1 MIYFPNAKIN
11 LGLNIIEK
19 RPDGYHNIETILLPI
34 GFEDILEVIPLKD
47 INRSYK
53 WDNSGLLIDTPPDQ
67 NICIKALNILKN
79 NGHDIPSVNIHLHKL
94 IPFGAGLGGGSSD
107 GIHMLKILNQYF
119 DLGITDALLKNYAI
133 LLGADCPFFIDNRP
147 AFATGIGE
155 ILTPLSVD
163 LSEYVIGLIVPD
175 IHVST
180 PDAYRSVIP
189 KQPKISIIEAIG
201 QPIEHWKDLI
211 FNDFETS
218 VFKKY
223 PEIKEVK
230 NYLYSAGAL
239 YASMSGSGS
248 SVFGIFRNPPEIK
261 YKNYRTW
268 TGCIK

>member
-19 RPDGYHNIETILLPI
+19 RTDGYHNIETILLPI

-53 WDNSGLLIDTPPDQ
+53 WSNSGLLIDTLPGQ
-67 NICIKALNILKN
+67 NICIKALNILKD
-79 NGHDIPSVNIHLHKL
+79 NGYDIPPVNIQLHKL

-107 GIHMLKILNQYF
+107 GAHMLKLLNQYF
-119 DLGITDALLKNYAI
+119 DLHITDTQLQDYAI
-133 LLGADCPFFIDNRP
+133 QLGADCPFFIANRP

-155 ILTPLSVD
+155 ILETISVD

-180 PDAYRSVIP
+180 QDAYSNVIP
-189 KQPKISIIEAIG
+189 KQPTISITEAIE

-218 VFKKY
+218 VFNKY

-248 SVFGIFRNPPEIK
+248 SVFGIFKTPPEIK

-268 TGCIK
+268 ICCIK